1 MNKFKHFITPLL
13 FVGLA
18 VTFQSCLDDD
28 DDKAMYHPTA
38 LVTVEPA
45 DDESFIMHLDD
56 NTILQPV
63 NMAKS
68 PYGKKEVRALVNFSE
83 TVAPENGGSFRKVY
97 VNWLGSIRTKRPVPT
112 TDINDSKF
120 GNDPVEI
127 MRDWVT
133 VAEDGYLT
141 LRVRT
146 RWNNPSAVHEL
157 NLLTGVNPENPHE
170 FELRHNAHGDTNG
183 EWGDGLIAFN
193 LNGLPELNG
202 TISIKLRWK
211 SFSGEKTSEFSL
223 RMRDGKQP
231 QLLVEQLSDINIK

>member
-1 MNKFKHFITPLL
+1 
-13 FVGLA
+13 
-18 VTFQSCLDDD
+18 
-28 DDKAMYHPTA
+28 
-38 LVTVEPA
+38 
-45 DDESFIMHLDD
+45 
-56 NTILQPV
+56 
-63 NMAKS
+63 
-68 PYGKKEVRALVNFSE
+68 
-83 TVAPENGGSFRKVY
+83 
-97 VNWLGSIRTKRPVPT
+97 
-112 TDINDSKF
+112 
-120 GNDPVEI
+120 

>member
-97 VNWLGSIRTKRPVPT
+97 VLS
-112 TDINDSKF
+112 
-120 GNDPVEI
+120 
-127 MRDWVT
+127 
-133 VAEDGYLT
+133 
-141 LRVRT
+141 
-146 RWNNPSAVHEL
+146 
-157 NLLTGVNPENPHE
+157 
-170 FELRHNAHGDTNG
+170 
-183 EWGDGLIAFN
+183 LIH
-193 LNGLPELNG
+193 
-202 TISIKLRWK
+202 I
-211 SFSGEKTSEFSL
+211 
-223 RMRDGKQP
+223 
-231 QLLVEQLSDINIK
+231 

>member
-1 MNKFKHFITPLL
+1 MSKIIKPALGDSVAIIRLKKNSCLMQNLKHFITPLL

-97 VNWLGSIRTKRPVPT
+97 VNWLDSIRTKRPVPT
-112 TDINDSKF
+112 TDIPK
-120 GNDPVEI
+120 
-127 MRDWVT
+127 RC
-133 VAEDGYLT
+133 
-141 LRVRT
+141 
-146 RWNNPSAVHEL
+146 NPGGRRPGA
-157 NLLTGVNPENPHE
+157 PAPH
-170 FELRHNAHGDTNG
+170 R
-183 EWGDGLIAFN
+183 
-193 LNGLPELNG
+193 
-202 TISIKLRWK
+202 R
-211 SFSGEKTSEFSL
+211 
-223 RMRDGKQP
+223 
-231 QLLVEQLSDINIK
+231 